1 MTTLNSETWEE
12 HKIILEIIRSMIV
25 SYVYYLFSAPPGQKT
40 GIGAGGISGV
50 VISVVLIIALIAV
63 LIVFVLR

>member
-1 MTTLNSETWEE
+1 
-12 HKIILEIIRSMIV
+12 MIA
-25 SYVYYLFSAPPGQKT
+25 SCYVYYLFSAPPGQSN